1 MATSES
7 LRRQHNELLREIAGL
22 VKSLSAGALRT
33 EAERAAE
40 RLSRLSGKLSVHVES
55 EVDSLKEAL
64 SRRMGESHRAD
75 ACRFIDDME
84 ITLASFTAYRLKWGD
99 PGSIRANPV
108 GFMYETRMFFYV
120 MAKMIE
126 REDRGL
132 YSLLDRLRP
141 AA

>member
-7 LRRQHNELLREIAGL
+7 LRRQHNDLLREIAEL
-22 VKSLSAGALRT
+22 VKSLGAGALRT
-33 EAERAAE
+33 GAERAEE

-64 SRRMGESHRAD
+64 SRRMGASHRAD

-84 ITLASFTAYRLKWGD
+84 TMLASFAAYRLKWGD

-108 GFMYETRMFFYV
+108 GFMQETRRFFYV
-120 MAKMIE
+120 MAKEIE

-132 YSLLDRLRP
+132 FCLLDS